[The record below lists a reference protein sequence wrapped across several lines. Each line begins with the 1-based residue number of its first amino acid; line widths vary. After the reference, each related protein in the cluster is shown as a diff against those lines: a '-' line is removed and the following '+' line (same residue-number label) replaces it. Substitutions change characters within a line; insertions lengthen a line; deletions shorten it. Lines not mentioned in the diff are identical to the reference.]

1 MRWNA
6 RGLIFEN
13 CNCQL
18 ICPGHVHFDQL
29 CSHERC
35 TGYWAIRVDEGRF
48 GDVVLDGVAA
58 IIVYDS
64 PQHMIDGGWIQ
75 GLIIDEAANAE
86 QAEAIEG
93 ILTGRAGGPWAKIA
107 PFVGTAL
114 PTRREPIA
122 IDDDGAVKRVA
133 VRGLLDAR
141 VESIR
146 GRDRTRP
153 VTFENMFNQIHP
165 PSMVIAR
172 GSTTY
177 DDGTIRIVTDGTHA
191 LWTQFEWVVNDA

>member
-35 TGYWAIRVDEGRF
+35 MGYWAIRVDEGRF
-48 GDVVLDGVAA
+48 GSVVLDGVAA
-58 IIVYDS
+58 IIAYDS
-64 PQHMIDGGWIQ
+64 PQHMIDGGWVQ
-75 GLIIDEAANAE
+75 RLIIDEAASAE
-86 QAEAIEG
+86 QADSIEG

-107 PFVGTAL
+107 PFVGTPL
-114 PTRREPIA
+114 PTRREPIT
-122 IDDDGAVKRVA
+122 IDDDGAVKRVV

-141 VESIR
+141 IESIR
-146 GRDRTRP
+146 GRDRSRP

-165 PSMVIAR
+165 SSMVIAR

-177 DDGTIRIVTDGTHA
+177 DDGTIRIATDGTHG
-191 LWTQFEWVVNDA
+191 LWTKFEWVVNDA